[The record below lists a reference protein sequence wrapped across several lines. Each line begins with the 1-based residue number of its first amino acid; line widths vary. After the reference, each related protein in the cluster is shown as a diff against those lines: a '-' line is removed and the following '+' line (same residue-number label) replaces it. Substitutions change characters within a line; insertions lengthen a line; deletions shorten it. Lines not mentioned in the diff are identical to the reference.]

1 MSREWAF
8 KHGKTLHQ
16 TLVFDHQTLV
26 SALFMLIQQNARND
40 YLLAHNFITQY
51 IVFTLHSTH

>member
-1 MSREWAF
+1 MIILTNNIISFCHVNAL

-26 SALFMLIQQNARND
+26 L
-40 YLLAHNFITQY
+40 YLC
-51 IVFTLHSTH
+51 